1 MTRKKWGID
10 GTIVSGERCQSGQ
23 NTEYEDPEEGL
34 FCMPKDKQENSAV
47 RAQWS
52 RVEMIDHEDS
62 RGHNMLDF
70 MP

>member
-1 MTRKKWGID
+1 MTWKKWGID

-23 NTEYEDPEEGL
+23 NTEYKDPEEGL
-34 FCMPKDKQENSAV
+34 FGMPKDKQENSVV

-52 RVEMIDHEDS
+52 RVEMIDHEDI